1 MEEQGRGQ
9 MTLKEAVERSQGHI
23 KQLEPVF
30 GKRVGDWFSELLEK
44 KIPVLIY
51 CSVRT
56 PEEQEELYKK
66 GRTSPGS
73 KVTNARGIPAQSL
86 HIGGHA
92 IDFVPLA
99 RTPTGQFVASWDDDQ
114 TYAICQKIAEKYNL
128 RHLEWETPH
137 LEDGTISGW
146 RELVSPQKQEVK
158 NKKISLVSKR
168 PWSSR

>member
-1 MEEQGRGQ
+1 
-9 MTLKEAVERSQGHI
+9 MTLKDAVDCSRCHIERLEAS
-23 KQLEPVF
+23 F
-30 GKRVGDWFSELLEK
+30 GARVAKWYSELLDK
-44 KIPVLIY
+44 KIPALIY

-56 PEEQEELYKK
+56 PQEQEELYAQ
-66 GRTSPGS
+66 GRTKPGA

-92 IDFVPLA
+92 VDFVPLA
-99 RTPTGQFVASWDDDQ
+99 RTPTGDFVASWDDDK

-146 RELVSPQKQEVK
+146 RELIAPQKQEVK
-158 NKKISLVSKR
+158 KSNKSLVSKR

>member
-1 MEEQGRGQ
+1 
-9 MTLKEAVERSQGHI
+9 MTLKDAVERSRGHI
-23 KQLEPVF
+23 ERLEASF
-30 GKRVGDWFSELLEK
+30 GVRVAKWYSELLDK
-44 KIPVLIY
+44 KIPALIY
-51 CSVRT
+51 CSIRT
-56 PEEQEELYKK
+56 PEEQEELYAQ
-66 GRTSPGS
+66 GRTKPGA

-92 IDFVPLA
+92 VDFVPLA
-99 RTPTGQFVASWDDDQ
+99 RTPTGDFVASWDDDK

-146 RELVSPQKQEVK
+146 RELVSPQKQDVK
-158 NKKISLVSKR
+158 KSNKSLVSKR

>member
-1 MEEQGRGQ
+1 
-9 MTLKEAVERSQGHI
+9 MTLKEAAERSRGHI
-23 KQLEPVF
+23 ERLEASF
-30 GKRVGDWFSELLEK
+30 GTRVAKWYSELLDK
-44 KIPVLIY
+44 KIPALIY
-51 CSVRT
+51 CSTRT
-56 PEEQEELYKK
+56 PEEQEELYAQ
-66 GRTSPGS
+66 GRTKPGT

-99 RTPTGQFVASWDDDQ
+99 RTPTGDYIASWDDDS
-114 TYAICQKIAEKYNL
+114 TYAICQKIAEKHNL

-146 RELVSPQKQEVK
+146 RELVSPQKQDVK
-158 NKKISLVSKR
+158 IKKISLVNKK

>member
-1 MEEQGRGQ
+1 

-23 KQLEPVF
+23 AKLEPTF

-56 PEEQEELYKK
+56 PEEQEELYRK
-66 GRTSPGS
+66 GRTSPGP
-73 KVTNARGIPAQSL
+73 KVTNARGIPPQSL
-86 HIGGHA
+86 HIDQGKGGHA

-146 RELVSPQKQEVK
+146 RELASPQKQEVK
-158 NKKISLVSKR
+158 KEKISLVNRK